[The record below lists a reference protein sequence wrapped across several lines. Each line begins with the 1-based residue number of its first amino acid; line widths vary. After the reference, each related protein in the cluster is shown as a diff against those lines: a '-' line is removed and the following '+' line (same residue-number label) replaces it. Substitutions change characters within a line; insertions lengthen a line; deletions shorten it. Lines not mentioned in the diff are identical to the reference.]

1 MNLKLILV
9 LALSVLAVLFIA
21 QNVAIVEISFL
32 IWQTSMSSALLIF
45 FTLITGIL
53 LGWFLHAYL
62 GYRRHTCKNRT

>member
-53 LGWFLHAYL
+53 LAWFLHAYL
-62 GYRRHTCKNRT
+62 QHHQAKPAA

>member
-62 GYRRHTCKNRT
+62 QHHQAKPAA